1 MMPHKFTIKIG
12 KDLHTYS
19 NFEDIPDK
27 IDHVI
32 SFLPEIP
39 PEPHTD
45 EQHAEIDKWPGRLK
59 ELQGRCD
66 GGDN

>member
-1 MMPHKFTIKIG
+1 MAHKFTIKIG
-12 KDLHTYS
+12 KDLHEYS

-39 PEPHTD
+39 PEPHNVRVVMKQ
-45 EQHAEIDKWPGRLK
+45 EMNA
-59 ELQGRCD
+59 
-66 GGDN
+66 